1 MNYQDIENI
10 ADKHVRNLTATHEE
24 ATEIV
29 SFDTVVFHKYDFLLE
44 LKTKM
49 KEAMMEIVGEDE
61 KPRAMYW
68 KEELEE
74 KYDLLKR
81 NKFRAQQR
89 QRVNEFFEEEEIA
102 Q

>member
-1 MNYQDIENI
+1 MKYQDIEKL
-10 ADKHVRNLTATHEE
+10 ADKHIRNLTATHEE

-49 KEAMMEIVGEDE
+49 KEAMMEAIGERE
-61 KPRAMYW
+61 EINEQGNLSSEGKRKFYRNELRA
-68 KEELEE
+68 E
-74 KYDLLKR
+74 
-81 NKFRAQQR
+81 QR